1 MRCVA
6 LVVGLCSLLAAP
18 AAATTL
24 TCTITADD
32 DFMFYVSTDDN
43 VPGTF
48 LGQGTGTDVP
58 PSWQT
63 SCTFV
68 FDLTPGVTNYLHV
81 RAWDVH
87 GVKAGFLGEFSL
99 SDPNFHF
106 LNGTQHLVTD
116 PAFWKISDS
125 NFGVAYTTPDS
136 YGLNNWDTDP
146 YYQRIS
152 GIVGDAQWI
161 WTNHGNDFATRF
173 LSSAVVPIG
182 APEPN
187 EETRSLTVSSTA
199 GGTVTAPGLGVFTFP
214 AGSVVPVV
222 AHANAD
228 YHFLSWTGS
237 AVTAGDVADPC
248 AASTTVTMDA
258 NCTLVANFASDRP
271 TLTVSAGAHGTVTSP
286 GIGSFTYDPNTV
298 VPVVATP
305 DTHSFFVNW
314 TGSAVIAGKVA
325 DPCSAST
332 TVTMDNS
339 YTLQANFCGDR
350 LTLTVTATHGGVV
363 WQPGIGT
370 FVYPYGTNVTLEAD
384 PDYGYVWAGW
394 SGSLS
399 SGSALDFLR
408 MTASGLKVRANFRSL
423 RAVLYVDDDAPADP
437 GPRDNTVSDPLED
450 GSPEHPFDCIQ
461 EAIDVA
467 APGARVIVREGTY
480 WEQID
485 FLDKAITVTG
495 FDPAAT
501 RPHSYPVIDGAGMGP
516 VVRIS
521 DFGPG
526 AGSGSGASYGGS
538 SPEAGS
544 TTTAQAVLTGF
555 VITGGDGEI
564 NCGSAIAVRDRNPL
578 ISQCVIAGNRS
589 ILPRSGAIYCENST
603 LSLVNCTITENI
615 SGEQGAGILC
625 VNSSP
630 TVVNSILWGNVPVQI
645 VPDSKSHPLVSY
657 VDVQGGWSGTG
668 IMDTNPLFGLA
679 GRWASP
685 SDLTQAVAP
694 YTKNAV
700 WVPGDYHLMSTK
712 GRWNPLSG
720 TWVKDQATSPCIDA
734 GEPEDPVFD
743 EPMPNGGRVNLG
755 GYGGTSQAS
764 KSGG

>member
-6 LVVGLCSLLAAP
+6 FLVGLCSLLAVP

-24 TCTITADD
+24 TCTMTADD
-32 DFMFYVSTDDN
+32 NFMFYVSTDDS

-68 FDLTPGVTNYLHV
+68 CDLTPGVTNYLHV

-106 LNGTQHLVTD
+106 LNGTQHMVTD
-116 PAFWKISDS
+116 PTFWKISDS
-125 NFGVAYTTPDS
+125 NFGVGYTTPDS
-136 YGLNNWDTDP
+136 FGLNNWDTDP
-146 YYQRIS
+146 YYERIS

-161 WTNHGNDFATRF
+161 WSNHGNDLALRF
-173 LSSAVVPIG
+173 LSSAMIPAG

-187 EETRSLTVSSTA
+187 EESRVLTVSSTA
-199 GGTVTAPGLGVFTFP
+199 GGTVTAPGLGTFTF
-214 AGSVVPVV
+214 AEGSVVPVV
-222 AHANAD
+222 ADANVD
-228 YHFLSWTGS
+228 YHFVSWTGS

-248 AASTTVTMDA
+248 SASTTVTMDA
-258 NCTLVANFASDRP
+258 NYTLVANFVSDRP
-271 TLTVSAGAHGTVTSP
+271 MLTVSTGTHGTVTAP
-286 GIGSFTYDPNTV
+286 GIGSFIYDFNEV
-298 VPVVATP
+298 VPIVAAADAP
-305 DTHSFFVNW
+305 CHFVNW
-314 TGSAVIAGKVA
+314 TGSAVIAGRVA
-325 DPCSAST
+325 DPCAAST

-339 YTLQANFCGDR
+339 YTLRANFCSER
-350 LTLTVTATHGGVV
+350 VTLTVTATKGGIV

-370 FVYPYGTNVTLEAD
+370 FVYPYDTIVTLEAD

-399 SGSALDFLR
+399 SGSALDFLE
-408 MTASGLKVRANFRSL
+408 MTATDLKVRANFRSL
-423 RAVLYVDDDAPADP
+423 RDVLYVDDDAPADHS
-437 GPRDNTVSDPLED
+437 PRDKTISDPLED
-450 GSPEHPFDCIQ
+450 GSPEHPFDSIQ

-467 APGARVIVREGTY
+467 GPGARVIVREGTY

-501 RPHSYPVIDGAGMGP
+501 RPCAYPIIDGAGVGP

-521 DFGPG
+521 GFGPG
-526 AGSGSGASYGGS
+526 AGSGAGGCGCS
-538 SPEAGS
+538 SPEASG
-544 TTTAQAVLTGF
+544 TTTPQAVLTGF

-578 ISQCVIAGNRS
+578 ISQCVIVGNRS
-589 ILPRSGAIYCENST
+589 ILPRSGAIYCENSQ
-603 LSLVNCTITENI
+603 LSLVNCTMTENI

-630 TVVNSILWGNVPVQI
+630 VVVNSILWGNVPAQI
-645 VPDSKSHPLVSY
+645 ISDSKSYPLVSY

-668 IMDTNPLFGLA
+668 NLNTDPLFFLA
-679 GRWASP
+679 GRWVSP
-685 SDLTQAVAP
+685 TDLTQAVTP

-700 WVPGDYHLMSTK
+700 WIPGDYHLRSTK
-712 GRWNPLSG
+712 GRWNPVSG
-720 TWVKDQATSPCIDA
+720 TWVKDQVTSPCIDA
-734 GEPEDPVFD
+734 GEPQDPVFD
-743 EPMPNGGRVNLG
+743 EPTPNGGRVNLG
-755 GYGGTSQAS
+755 AYGGTSQAS
-764 KSGG
+764 KSDH